1 MDSRHVAGILILCK
15 LQSILTQTSHNIFNF
30 TNGRVQLRDVRL
42 QLPSSWDHC
51 PPTGRT
57 FSSSSSSQEADIKII
72 SSHPVLKEQPWT
84 VQFAGCQQPGK
95 NIELPLGF
103 IGKNLTI
110 ESKSSVLTKEWI
122 KLRFGVFEEEGFDGD
137 NLYPSSFVEGNSN
150 MSNNGC
156 PSKHQVCCT
165 YWGWEIIFCL
175 NLTKLSQMKYS

>member
-1 MDSRHVAGILILCK
+1 MCK

-30 TNGRVQLRDVRL
+30 TNGRVQLRDVKVE
-42 QLPSSWDHC
+42 LPPSWMDHC
-51 PPTGRT
+51 DPLPRLLTRG
-57 FSSSSSSQEADIKII
+57 SSGKEQADIKII

-122 KLRFGVFEEEGFDGD
+122 KLRFGVFEEDGFDGD

-156 PSKHQVCCT
+156 PSKLQVCRAA
-165 YWGWEIIFCL
+165 
-175 NLTKLSQMKYS
+175 NLLSQSDKTSER

>member
-1 MDSRHVAGILILCK
+1 MDTRHITWILILCK

-30 TNGRVQLRDVRL
+30 TNGRVQLREVSL
-42 QLPSSWDHC
+42 ELPPSWDHC
-51 PPTGRT
+51 APLGLRPA
-57 FSSSSSSQEADIKII
+57 SPASQEADIKII
-72 SSHPVLKEQPWT
+72 SSHPVLRDQPWT

-103 IGKNLTI
+103 IGKNSTI

-122 KLRFGVFEEEGFDGD
+122 KLRFGVFEEDGFDGD

-156 PSKHQVCCT
+156 PSKHQVCT